1 MKENE
6 KCCATCAWYAEFEG
20 VCCNAKSDACADF
33 VDSEYSCKHWERI
46 GKPEE

>member
-6 KCCATCAWYAEFEG
+6 KCCATCA
-20 VCCNAKSDACADF
+20 DF
-33 VDSEYSCKHWERI
+33 VDSKYSCKHWERI